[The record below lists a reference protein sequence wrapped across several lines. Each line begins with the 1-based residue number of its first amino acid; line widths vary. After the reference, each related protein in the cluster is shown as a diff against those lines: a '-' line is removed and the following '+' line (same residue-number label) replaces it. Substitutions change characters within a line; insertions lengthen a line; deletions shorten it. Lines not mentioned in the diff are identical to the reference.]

1 MFAKKIKAEK
11 HLRMKVLREALCR
24 QDITSVIMLLQ
35 GWGRVRR
42 FKAPMDIH
50 SISEL
55 QTV

>member
-24 QDITSVIMLLQ
+24 QDITSVIMLPQ